1 MANLLPTLREKKRY
15 LSFEV
20 IGQANCE
27 SAVGAIKESLA
38 GVFGLLEAGNAVITP
53 VKSRGKRCIVS
64 VNRKYV
70 DKAKASMIMVKK
82 IGSSRIILKSV
93 GVTGGITAGVSR
105 HLNKGA

>member
-15 LSFEV
+15 LAFEV
-20 IGQANCE
+20 IGRANCD

-38 GVFGLLEAGNAVITP
+38 GVFGVLEAGNAAIVP
-53 VKSRGKRCIVS
+53 VKARGKRCIVS

-82 IGSSRIILKSV
+82 LDNSRVILKSV
-93 GVTGGITAGVSR
+93 GVTGGISAGVSR
-105 HLNKGA
+105 HLKGG